1 MFIKAAAAA
10 STGDEKSSS
19 VDPEDPEASDDDD
32 EWVGHPTMVQHV
44 EVRAV
49 TRGSSVVVD
58 NLREVKGSKELTYD
72 LDFGHVAVGDRVVK
86 SIQLRNLANTSVN
99 VGMSAPDHE
108 GVFTALTAFRPMDPL
123 GDLEVKLAFQPGRC
137 HSFYEII
144 SLKTSLRTIRI
155 AARGEGISPAGT
167 SRPVLGRRRF
177 HRRRRLQ
184 RRVPRRHRRRHRY
197 RRSTKR
203 VTRAAR
209 AGTVRVH
216 RSHVTGSDSS
226 RWIRECEL
234 GGWIGEGRGWERIK
248 R

>member
-1 MFIKAAAAA
+1 
-10 STGDEKSSS
+10 
-19 VDPEDPEASDDDD
+19 
-32 EWVGHPTMVQHV
+32 MVQHV

-108 GVFTALTAFRPMDPL
+108 GVFTALTAFRPLDPL

-155 AARGEGISPAGT
+155 AARGEGISPALDVDA
-167 SRPVLGRRRF
+167 RGRRRL
-177 HRRRRLQ
+177 RRRRPWRLQEHHADTHEPNRVSPALARGDSRRGFPREHLAFSVYVFSQ
-184 RRVPRRHRRRHRY
+184 RRRY
-197 RRSTKR
+197 S
-203 VTRAAR
+203 
-209 AGTVRVH
+209 
-216 RSHVTGSDSS
+216 
-226 RWIRECEL
+226 
-234 GGWIGEGRGWERIK
+234 GE
-248 R
+248 